1 VGGLIAKIAGVF
13 VDNAKNMN
21 AITITH
27 YLPPHPEPLNIAGVG
42 E

>member
-1 VGGLIAKIAGVF
+1 
-13 VDNAKNMN
+13 MN